1 MSSTQLLPNA
11 REQSSY
17 GIEVSSF
24 DSAGNPCIPKTMNWS
39 LMDKQ
44 KNIINSRQN
53 VPIIP
58 TGVFTI
64 ITLEGDDLQIVD
76 PTMIVENRVLVVQ
89 GTNDDITLGQDSPF
103 EYSFLFDVE
112 SMVT

>member
-1 MSSTQLLPNA
+1 MGLHGQ
-11 REQSSY
+11 Q
-17 GIEVSSF
+17 F
-24 DSAGNPCIPKTMNWS
+24 HH
-39 LMDKQ
+39 
-44 KNIINSRQN
+44 
-53 VPIIP
+53 
-58 TGVFTI
+58 VFQGALQI
-64 ITLEGDDLQIVD
+64 EGDDLQIVD